1 MGVIWSIVK
10 AAIVENWPIFTIF
23 QATTTSCVATTTSGV
38 ATTSRVQLLLYYS
51 GVLLLATRATTASTG

>member
-23 QATTTSCVATTTSGV
+23 QATTTSGV
-38 ATTSRVQLLLYYS
+38 ATTSRVQLYYYI